1 MLKTLTQTLLL
12 AGLAWST
19 AALGQWELD
28 SESSSIT
35 FISVKNEKIAEQHRF
50 DALSGSVSAKGRA
63 QVDIELDSVETL
75 IPIRNERMREMLFET
90 ASYPLAQL
98 SAAVEPAVLESVM
111 DGGVVNTEVP
121 VTVKLHGVEKSV
133 TARVAVV
140 GEAGTLRVIAA
151 EPVVISA
158 ADFGLEG
165 GVDALRQVAG
175 LNSIVTAVPV
185 SFQLV
190 FTAAE

>member
-1 MLKTLTQTLLL
+1 M
-12 AGLAWST
+12 
-19 AALGQWELD
+19 
-28 SESSSIT
+28 
-35 FISVKNEKIAEQHRF
+35 
-50 DALSGSVSAKGRA
+50 
-63 QVDIELDSVETL
+63 
-75 IPIRNERMREMLFET
+75 
-90 ASYPLAQL
+90 
-98 SAAVEPAVLESVM
+98 
-111 DGGVVNTEVP
+111 
-121 VTVKLHGVEKSV
+121 
-133 TARVAVV
+133 V